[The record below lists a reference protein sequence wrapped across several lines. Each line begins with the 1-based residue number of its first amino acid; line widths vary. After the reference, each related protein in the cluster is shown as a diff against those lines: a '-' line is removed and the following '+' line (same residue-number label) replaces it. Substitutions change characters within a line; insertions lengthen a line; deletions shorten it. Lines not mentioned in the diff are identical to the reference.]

1 MVMVKVM
8 VMGDVNVCGSRSISI
23 SGSALAR
30 SLCMLP
36 EIPAKIL
43 FPANSYDESYTVGT
57 VSNFTYAFLRG

>member
-43 FPANSYDESYTVGT
+43 FPAIPMTNPTP
-57 VSNFTYAFLRG
+57 